1 MTTKL
6 IAVPTLFM
14 LATALLC
21 ASPATADDAPQASAS
36 IAPIDV
42 PPLPNTISNEEM
54 AELSSDTN
62 KIVFDETRAETE
74 AKLETLN
81 LESPDPE
88 ASEVKTAGLRTTQI
102 QTAGLMTRASMAS
115 SKCFLVPGNMW
126 LRKSSNYGGVGSK
139 PSLRNCSANVVK
151 TGMASEVFRQ
161 EWWGWQKVV
170 GPFNSYGTSSMQS
183 KDVTYWCN
191 GKTRDNRFQV
201 ITTAWGT
208 TSRGQTGVGRDSTGS
223 YTFKCN

>member
-1 MTTKL
+1 ML
-6 IAVPTLFM
+6 I
-14 LATALLC
+14 LAAALLC
-21 ASPATADDAPQASAS
+21 ASPAAAEDTPPSTSDPS
-36 IAPIDV
+36 APIEV
-42 PPLPNTISNEEM
+42 PPLPNTLTNEQM

-74 AKLETLN
+74 EKLETLN
-81 LESPDPE
+81 LEPSDAGTSDAKA
-88 ASEVKTAGLRTTQI
+88 ASFHTAGLRTV
-102 QTAGLMTRASMAS
+102 GVMTRASLAS

-126 LRKSSNYGGVGSK
+126 GRKSSNYGGIGSK
-139 PSLRNCSANVVK
+139 PALRNCSANVVK

-161 EWWGWQKVV
+161 EWWGWVKVA
-170 GPFNSYGTSSMQS
+170 GPFNSYGTGSMQS

-208 TSRGQTGVGRDSTGS
+208 TGRGQTGVGRDTTGA
-223 YTFKCN
+223 YTFRCN